1 MNKYIVAL
9 IVAAMMPA
17 SVAFGYESGSASEY
31 TVSRPGKV
39 NSYKNTSTVRKSGGY
54 GNTIQNNFYYSQP
67 TTRRATSS
75 RAVMNNATTRNYN
88 PDYGAGYIATRDSG
102 YKGSYNTKQTTTTKT
117 SRSTQERKYFLAHP
131 FFQPLEGRFSSSTD
145 ISYGE
150 NNFKF
155 DMLSDVLIRNLDL
168 NSTHPGE
175 TISAS
180 LAQDI
185 SGKVKTT
192 QFIVKEDVGFGITD
206 KLAVVLTGVYDST
219 ELKLKDW
226 TGEQSGPVNSKDS
239 GLNIFG
245 AGLQYRIVDNTDWI
259 ATMAGFY
266 QYQKDTA
273 NTFIAEL
280 KGGYKIN
287 RTTIYGIGRLGYS
300 KLTDGDMYGALFQE
314 GTGDWLMMAYKTD
327 VDSVMYVEGG
337 AGVFAV
343 MNKYVTLNGEMLFG
357 NYDWHNQLSIKGAI
371 GFQPRDMFALNLYA
385 SGVLYDS
392 AKNKTKTYINYDVN
406 PDAAVV
412 PSYFSG
418 STALE
423 TTGSYKIK
431 DYNEYKV
438 GIQAILYF

>member
-1 MNKYIVAL
+1 MNKYVVAL
-9 IVAAMMPA
+9 IVAAVMPA
-17 SVAFGYESGSASEY
+17 SAAFGYETSGYGSAM
-31 TVSRPGKV
+31 KD
-39 NSYKNTSTVRKSGGY
+39 
-54 GNTIQNNFYYSQP
+54 NFYYGQP

-88 PDYGAGYIATRDSG
+88 PDYGAGYFTTNDSG

-131 FFQPLEGRFSSSTD
+131 FFQPLKGRFSSVTD

-155 DMLSDVLIRNLDL
+155 DMFSDALVTDLDQKS
-168 NSTHPGE
+168 STYRKTVPV
-175 TISAS
+175 S
-180 LAQDI
+180 LEQLI

-192 QFIVKEDVGFGITD
+192 QFVVKEDFGFGITD
-206 KLAVVLTGVYDST
+206 KLAVVLTGQYDST

-226 TGEQSGPVNSKDS
+226 TGEQSGPVDSKDS

-245 AGLQYRIVDNTDWI
+245 AGLQYRIVDNANWI

-273 NTFIAEL
+273 NTFFAEL
-280 KGGYKIN
+280 KGGYKIS
-287 RTTIYGIGRLGYS
+287 RTTIYGVGRLSYS
-300 KLTDGDMYGALFQE
+300 KLTDGDMYGSLFE
-314 GTGDWLMMAYKTD
+314 EDTGDWLMLAYKTD
-327 VDSVMYVEGG
+327 VDSVVNVEGG

-357 NYDWHNQLSIKGAI
+357 HYDWHNQLSIKGAI
-371 GFQPRDMFALNLYA
+371 GFQPGDMFALNLYA
-385 SGVLYDS
+385 AGVLYDS
-392 AKNKTKTYINYDVN
+392 AKNKTQTYINYNVN
-406 PDAAVV
+406 PTSEDLVGL
-412 PSYFSG
+412 SG
-418 STALE
+418 IDPNTTVLE
-423 TTGSYKIK
+423 TEGSYKIK
-431 DYNEYKV
+431 NYNEYRV